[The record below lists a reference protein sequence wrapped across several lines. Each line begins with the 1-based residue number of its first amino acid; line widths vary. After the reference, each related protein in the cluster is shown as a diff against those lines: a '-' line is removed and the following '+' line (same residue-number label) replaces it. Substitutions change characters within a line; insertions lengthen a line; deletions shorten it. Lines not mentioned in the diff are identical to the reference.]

1 MNVQDFFGLSQLS
14 ITLVVGNPHTVV
26 FTFRIEPTDIQTL
39 GAAIY
44 VHEFLSDDSLWLQQ
58 DVRKAVGA
66 QGSSGSMHTLKD
78 IYLVN
83 ISMV

>member
-1 MNVQDFFGLSQLS
+1 MNVQDFFFGLSQLS
-14 ITLVVGNPHTVV
+14 ITLLVGNPHSVV

-66 QGSSGSMHTLKD
+66 RGSSGSMHTL
-78 IYLVN
+78 
-83 ISMV
+83 